1 MELTVIGLLAPLVTT
16 VTYFF
21 LSKEPVLYKRALT
34 SSHGIFLLASL
45 GYAALASLWSTFQT
59 WQFFIWPFYLLL
71 GAFVISTA
79 YSLFRFKGTKLVH
92 LLQLYQL
99 PLAFPYWLIGT
110 MAITHDSI

>member
-1 MELTVIGLLAPLVTT
+1 MELTIIGLLAPLVTT

-34 SSHGIFLLASL
+34 SSHGALLLLSL
-45 GYAALASLWSTFQT
+45 GYAVLASYWSTFQT
-59 WQFFIWPFYLLL
+59 WTWFIWPFYVLLA
-71 GAFVISTA
+71 AFATSTV
-79 YSLFRFKGTKLVH
+79 YSLFWFNGTKLVH

-99 PLAFPYWLIGT
+99 PLAFPYWLLGT